1 MFLVLQIL
9 ETYFYYC
16 LLQLV
21 SSHVQS
27 NAHVLCQ
34 DEGDIITE
42 QVILASS
49 SSCGIFCLS

>member
-16 LLQLV
+16 LLRLI

-27 NAHVLCQ
+27 NTHLLCQ
-34 DEGDIITE
+34 DEGDTITE

-49 SSCGIFCLS
+49 SSSGIFYLS